1 MRVNFNFC
9 WGNFEWRSAA
19 VGSDA
24 DCELNFLNWNECCE
38 QTTILHTVHK
48 KWGKFRTK
56 GWEEKTTK
64 KRIRKSTLM
73 LASHITYNNQQ
84 RENSRDIGEIFTV
97 DKIYWSLLI
106 QFTENSLNL
115 ASFNKSHQ
123 VNDWWCKLF
132 ENQKILTHMLIEIIS
147 TFTKISLFFYS
158 VDTWTCTIDSA
169 HDIKDS

>member
-1 MRVNFNFC
+1 M
-9 WGNFEWRSAA
+9 
-19 VGSDA
+19 
-24 DCELNFLNWNECCE
+24 
-38 QTTILHTVHK
+38 
-48 KWGKFRTK
+48 GKFWTK
-56 GWEEKTTK
+56 GWEERTTK

-123 VNDWWCKLF
+123 VND
-132 ENQKILTHMLIEIIS
+132 
-147 TFTKISLFFYS
+147 
-158 VDTWTCTIDSA
+158 
-169 HDIKDS
+169 